1 MSSTHLAVL
10 GSPIEH
16 SKSPAIH
23 AAAYEALGLDW
34 DYARYRVEANELADF
49 LRLRD
54 ETWRGLSLTMPL
66 KDVGFELSIPSCPVA
81 SETGVVNTLL
91 HTDAGWEGY
100 NTDSFGIQK
109 AITEHTD
116 ETFQRVNVLGS
127 GATARSAV
135 HAVGQL
141 FPDAQLSV
149 FARKSTELFGLQT
162 KSLASFHE
170 DEISGLT
177 ISTLPSGVIVD
188 RLNVHEQAVIFDVAY
203 DPWPSK
209 LATSWQASN
218 RISGVEMLLWQAL
231 IQLRI
236 FVNGDGTALLE
247 NEADVFK
254 AMSNAVKPL

>member
-1 MSSTHLAVL
+1 MVSTHLAVL

-34 DYARYRVEANELADF
+34 DYGRYRVEANELPDF

-66 KDVGFELSIPSCPVA
+66 KDIGFELSIPSCPVA
-81 SETGVVNTLL
+81 SETSVVNTLL
-91 HTDAGWEGY
+91 HTDDGWEGY

-109 AITEHTD
+109 AVSEHTD
-116 ETFQRVNVLGS
+116 QKFQVVNVLGS
-127 GATARSAV
+127 GATARSAI
-135 HAVGQL
+135 HAAGQL
-141 FPDAQLSV
+141 FPDAEIRV
-149 FARKSTELFGLQT
+149 FARKSIELFGFATQALENF
-162 KSLASFHE
+162 KAN
-170 DEISGLT
+170 EISGLT
-177 ISTLPSGVIVD
+177 ISTLPSGLFGE
-188 RLNVHEQAVIFDVAY
+188 RLNVTDQAVILDVAY

-209 LATSWQASN
+209 LSSNWQPSN

-236 FVNGDGTALLE
+236 FVNGDGTAVLD
-247 NEADVFK
+247 NETDVFS

>member
-16 SKSPAIH
+16 SKSPTIH

-34 DYARYRVEANELADF
+34 DYGRYRVEANELADF

-54 ETWRGLSLTMPL
+54 ETWRGLSLTLPL

-100 NTDSFGIQK
+100 NTDSFGMQK

-135 HAVGQL
+135 HAVRRL
-141 FPDAQLSV
+141 FPDA
-149 FARKSTELFGLQT
+149 EY
-162 KSLASFHE
+162 SLERA
-170 DEISGLT
+170 
-177 ISTLPSGVIVD
+177 PSSS
-188 RLNVHEQAVIFDVAY
+188 AY
-203 DPWPSK
+203 KPSLWLAFMK
-209 LATSWQASN
+209 L
-218 RISGVEMLLWQAL
+218 RY
-231 IQLRI
+231 R
-236 FVNGDGTALLE
+236 D
-247 NEADVFK
+247 
-254 AMSNAVKPL
+254 

>member
-1 MSSTHLAVL
+1 MGSTHLAVL

-23 AAAYEALGLDW
+23 SAAYEALGLDW
-34 DYARYRVEANELADF
+34 DYGRYRVEANELADF

-66 KDVGFELSIPSCPVA
+66 KDEGFALSIPSCPVA
-81 SETGVVNTLL
+81 SETSVVNTLL
-91 HTDAGWEGY
+91 HTEAGWEGY

-109 AITEHTD
+109 AISEHTD
-116 ETFQRVNVLGS
+116 EKFQRVNVLGS

-135 HAVGQL
+135 HAAGQL
-141 FPDAQLSV
+141 FPDAAISI
-149 FARKSTELFGLQT
+149 FARKETELFGLET
-162 KSLASFHE
+162 KSLESFQQSE
-170 DEISGLT
+170 VTDLT
-177 ISTLPSGVIVD
+177 ISTLPSSVIVN
-188 RLNVHEQAVIFDVAY
+188 RLNVHEQAVILDVAY

-209 LATSWQASN
+209 LSTNWQASK

-236 FVNGDGTALLE
+236 FVNGDGTAQLD
-247 NEADVFK
+247 NETDVFA

>member
-1 MSSTHLAVL
+1 
-10 GSPIEH
+10 
-16 SKSPAIH
+16 
-23 AAAYEALGLDW
+23 
-34 DYARYRVEANELADF
+34 
-49 LRLRD
+49 
-54 ETWRGLSLTMPL
+54 
-66 KDVGFELSIPSCPVA
+66 
-81 SETGVVNTLL
+81 
-91 HTDAGWEGY
+91 
-100 NTDSFGIQK
+100 
-109 AITEHTD
+109 
-116 ETFQRVNVLGS
+116 
-127 GATARSAV
+127 
-135 HAVGQL
+135 VGQL
-141 FPDAQLSV
+141 FPDAELLV

-218 RISGVEMLLWQAL
+218 RISGIEMLLWQAL

-236 FVNGDGTALLE
+236 FVNGDGTVLLE
-247 NEADVFK
+247 NESDVFN